1 MRKRVRL
8 GLLTPSSNT
17 ALEPL
22 TCRML
27 AGLPEVT
34 AHFSRFK
41 VTEIALSPNALAQ
54 FDDSKI
60 LDAASLLAD
69 AKVDV
74 IGWSGTSAGWLGF
87 ASDELL
93 CRRILDHTGVPA
105 TTSVLALNE
114 LLHKTGRKSFGLV
127 TPYTDDVQRRIVAN
141 YEASGFHCTAE
152 RHLGITTNFAFADV
166 GETTLVTLIRDI
178 AHLSQTRPQAI
189 VTLCTNLWAAH
200 LVNDL
205 EEEIGIPIYDSVATV
220 VWKALELA
228 GAGADRPKGWGSL
241 FDEH

>member
-41 VTEIALSPNALAQ
+41 VTEIALTPNALAQ
-54 FDDSKI
+54 FDDAKI
-60 LDAASLLAD
+60 LEAASLLSD

-87 ASDELL
+87 ASDEFL

-114 LLHKTGRKSFGLV
+114 LLQKTGRKSFGLV
-127 TPYTDDVQRRIVAN
+127 TPYTEDVQRRIIAN
-141 YEASGFHCTAE
+141 YEASGFHCIAE
-152 RHLGITTNFAFADV
+152 RHLGISTNFAFADV
-166 GETTLVTLIRDI
+166 DEATLAALIREV
-178 AHLSQTRPQAI
+178 AHFGQTRPQAI

-200 LVNDL
+200 LVGDL
-205 EEEIGIPIYDSVATV
+205 EAEIGMPIYDSVATV
-220 VWKALELA
+220 VWKALEIA
-228 GAGADRPKGWGSL
+228 GVEVNGPKGWGSL
-241 FDEH
+241 FGEH